1 MKTDYTEIDLK
12 IVEQIRNNKRRF
24 FQIENVE
31 IHDIAQTIAQQ
42 TNRAA
47 FRVID
52 GRLQTLRKRGL
63 IKFTKGY
70 GWETAE

>member
-31 IHDIAQTIAQQ
+31 IHDIAQQ

-70 GWETAE
+70 GWEMAE